1 VQIHRITTSDA
12 TSGATALAT
21 AGTGDL
27 AIVVPT
33 GSGLIATDDARLAET
48 IALLDGG
55 IAVGASTTA
64 FGDDATFVAALEE
77 QLGAVPYRA
86 HPHPLAFAG
95 PAPAVRDLL
104 ADLATRP
111 DDPLGAVLDAFGRG
125 DHDLVL
131 DLGGQVVRVLD
142 GTGTDVV
149 AIDGGFAA
157 GPERPVAVVGDP
169 VTLDDLRTA
178 WGTPTT
184 TRLARLV
191 ERGGLAMPAHA
202 RDLAREPAPEIL
214 TMACW
219 TPEACEDLI
228 AVVEAANRWA
238 PDPDDPVPGLE
249 VSLRTID
256 PALLDRLEA
265 DLRAAV
271 WPRLVAHWPEVAV
284 TPIHDAFVIR
294 YEPGPLTDHL
304 PLHHDVAQI
313 SASLRLN
320 RGYRGG
326 ELVFPRQDWDGRDL
340 GVGDLV
346 AWPSLVTHPH
356 GGAPVRTGV
365 KYGLTVWFA
374 LPL

>member
-1 VQIHRITTSDA
+1 MQIHRITTA
-12 TSGATALAT
+12 EAASGAAALAS

-27 AIVVPT
+27 AVVVPAA
-33 GSGLIATDDARLAET
+33 SGLIATDDAGLAET
-48 IALLDGG
+48 IALFDGG
-55 IAVGASTTA
+55 IAVGAATA
-64 FGDDATFVAALEE
+64 PLGDDANFVAALEE

-95 PAPAVRDLL
+95 PALAVRALL
-104 ADLATRP
+104 EDLAA
-111 DDPLGAVLDAFGRG
+111 DPRDAVTALLDAFGRD

-142 GTGTDVV
+142 GTDSDVV

-169 VTLDDLRTA
+169 TALDHLRTA
-178 WGTPTT
+178 WATPTT

-191 ERGGLAMPAHA
+191 EHGGLAMAAHA
-202 RDLAREPAPEIL
+202 RDLAREAAPEIL

-219 TPEACEDLI
+219 TPEACHDLI

-256 PALLDRLEA
+256 PALIDRLEA
-265 DLRAAV
+265 DLRATV

-313 SASLRLN
+313 SASMRLN
-320 RGYRGG
+320 RGFTGG
-326 ELVFPRQDWDGRDL
+326 ELVFPRQEWDSRDV
-340 GVGDLV
+340 GIGDLV
-346 AWPSLVTHPH
+346 VWPSLVTHPH
-356 GGAPVRTGV
+356 GGATVRTGV

-374 LPL
+374 LPG